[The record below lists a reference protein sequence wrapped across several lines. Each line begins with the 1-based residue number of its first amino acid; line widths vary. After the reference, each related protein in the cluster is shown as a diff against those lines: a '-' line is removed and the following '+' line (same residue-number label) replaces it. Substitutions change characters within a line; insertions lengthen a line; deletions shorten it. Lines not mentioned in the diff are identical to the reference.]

1 MSEFRSQDDAAAH
14 LKSARLHYNTCYNE
28 LARQQREYTAMEQ
41 RPQGFTKD
49 EDDRRTVALTKAS
62 TAERSANTALANALQ
77 AETSFLMAQGRAQP
91 HQERRQLGRR

>member
-1 MSEFRSQDDAAAH
+1 MSGIHSEDDARAH
-14 LKSARLHYNTCYNE
+14 VKSARLHYNTCYNE

-62 TAERSANTALANALQ
+62 TAERSANTAFLNALQ
-77 AETSFLMAQGRAQP
+77 AEYSFLAAQARAQP